1 MRPVSFSLRS
11 RRRSRS
17 RTPPPCCCAAT
28 RPFNRIGAAR
38 RLRRRAP
45 QRLRRSCLF
54 AADADADMGGADD
67 RKGVGVP
74 FDESGRVAAR
84 SPCPAARCAHRR
96 VLLAPAIAF
105 ANAALLALRPVPSAQ
120 PPRRLPLGSG
130 PGTDF
135 PFGCLRNLLYF
146 YGLAVALSHPTHLRC
161 PVRPVCAAVRRNAQD
176 IPSTTISTDTNRQA
190 YLGPSVYGF
199 HIHFILLIYKEKRTS
214 VFHRES
220 F

>member
-17 RTPPPCCCAAT
+17 PPCCCCAAT
-28 RPFNRIGAAR
+28 RLFNRIGGAR
-38 RLRRRAP
+38 RLWRRAP
-45 QRLRRSCLF
+45 RRLRRSCLF
-54 AADADADMGGADD
+54 AAGTHADMGGADD
-67 RKGVGVP
+67 RSGSAVA
-74 FDESGRVAAR
+74 FDESGRVASRPGYPAEPASRSRPCGRVSLASPLASLAAR

-96 VLLAPAIAF
+96 VLLAPAFAF

-120 PPRRLPLGSG
+120 APRRLPVGSG

-161 PVRPVCAAVRRNAQD
+161 RARPVCAALRRDAQD
-176 IPSTTISTDTNRQA
+176 YATA
-190 YLGPSVYGF
+190 
-199 HIHFILLIYKEKRTS
+199 
-214 VFHRES
+214 
-220 F
+220 